1 MTITYLAALR
11 AANKASV
18 TYTIACDAYRAKRID
33 DTTFLKARVIY
44 MESVAVFDN
53 AYSVEEEL
61 IDAAARPSSL

>member
-1 MTITYLAALR
+1 MTTTYETALKT
-11 AANKASV
+11 ANEASA

-33 DTTFLKARVIY
+33 DATFLKARVIY

-61 IDAAARPSSL
+61 IETAACPSSL